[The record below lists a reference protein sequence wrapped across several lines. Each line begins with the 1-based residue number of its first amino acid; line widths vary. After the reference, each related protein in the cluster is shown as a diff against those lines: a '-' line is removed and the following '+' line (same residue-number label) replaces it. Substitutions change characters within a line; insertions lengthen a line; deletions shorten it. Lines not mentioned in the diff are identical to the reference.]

1 MSEQEIVPDALVEA
15 AEAFVLRVE
24 GGTIRSNRSYQA
36 FKDALTLPRT
46 TIEEAEARGAAKERE
61 RLAVELEGN
70 ATRYPAWIVWDVPD
84 PMSGP
89 VNMLAADWLRA
100 QGGDN
105 AG

>member
-46 TIEEAEARGAAKERE
+46 TIKEAEARGAAKERE
-61 RLAVELEGN
+61 RLAKAAIDDAAGICQERYLPDDRARALRYL
-70 ATRYPAWIVWDVPD
+70 AT
-84 PMSGP
+84 
-89 VNMLAADWLRA
+89 WLRA

>member
-61 RLAVELEGN
+61 RLVQVAVEQSRRTIQPVGCS
-70 ATRYPAWIVWDVPD
+70 RPD
-84 PMSGP
+84 DA
-89 VNMLAADWLRA
+89 LIAAVWLRA